1 MLQNMTPEQL
11 EAMSLTH
18 EVQHF
23 LLPASGIEAF
33 IAVPKGRLLSNA
45 ETCELYQ
52 SVQNLL
58 SLPAGDD
65 NDYRVTNTKLTVSWA
80 KAYLGLKNY
89 HLSSLDE
96 KDLTAIFSTVLNFR
110 ESVGRPPKSFAY
122 AQPIHC
128 S

>member
-1 MLQNMTPEQL
+1 MLQNITTAQL

-23 LLPASGIEAF
+23 LLPVSGIEGF
-33 IAVPKGRLLSNA
+33 IAVPLVRLLSNA
-45 ETCELYQ
+45 ETIELYQ
-52 SVQNLL
+52 SVQDLL
-58 SLPAGDD
+58 SLPAGED
-65 NDYRVTNTKLTVSWA
+65 NNYKVTDTKLTGWG

-89 HLSSLDE
+89 YLSSLDE

-122 AQPIHC
+122 AQSVHC